1 MYLFFT
7 DLDGT
12 LIDHYT
18 YSPRGAIEGIELLN
32 ERGIPLV
39 PVTSKTFDEVCEIM
53 DLLNLRNGF
62 VFENGAGMGVFSQE
76 KGFEFSLNST
86 GIDYLLD
93 SIPLVSGLFRRG
105 IKILNS
111 VSPEELDKLTGL
123 GLKRSELA
131 LKRKGSLLFLPE
143 EGTLCD
149 MQQIDAI
156 NRSLEQKGV
165 KVAKGGRF
173 YHLLPL
179 ECGKEVGV
187 KKIIEFYRTKNNCE
201 PLTAAAGDSL
211 NDIDMLKVVDYSY
224 VVKKP
229 DNTWMETGFPVMR
242 MPGAG
247 PYGFTEAVKDFLIKI
262 SNYS

>member
-18 YSPRGAIEGIELLN
+18 YSPRGAIEGIELLK

-53 DLLNLRNGF
+53 DLLNLRSGF
-62 VFENGAGMGVFSQE
+62 IFENGAGMGVFSE
-76 KGFEFSLNST
+76 GKGFEFSLNST

-93 SIPLVSGLFRRG
+93 SIPLVSDLFRCG

-111 VSPEELDKLTGL
+111 VSPEELDRLTGL
-123 GLKRSELA
+123 GLERSELA

-143 EGTLCD
+143 GDALYD
-149 MQQIDAI
+149 LQQIDLI

-165 KVAKGGRF
+165 KVTKGGRF

-179 ECGKEVGV
+179 ECGKGDGV

-201 PLTAAAGDSL
+201 PVTAAAGDSL

-229 DNTWMETGFPVMR
+229 DNTWLETDFPVMK
-242 MPGAG
+242 MQGAG
-247 PYGFTEAVKDFLIKI
+247 PYGFTEAVKDFLKKI
-262 SNYS
+262 AG